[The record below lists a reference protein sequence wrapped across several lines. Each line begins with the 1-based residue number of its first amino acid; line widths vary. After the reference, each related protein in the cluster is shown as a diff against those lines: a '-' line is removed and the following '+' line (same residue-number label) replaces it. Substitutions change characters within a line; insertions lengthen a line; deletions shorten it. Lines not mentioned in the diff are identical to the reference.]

1 MCLTR
6 RNGIFSADQGA
17 SISPRGKQLH
27 FGGKQAAGVNG
38 GPRTPRTAG
47 KRLRPA
53 HREASLSPGRFA
65 DIAEWSWL
73 VLVGKGAHARGRTG
87 PPRPLQVCVEDP
99 VVGEGAS
106 LQLLKK
112 PRLGASCAGTPS
124 CRHTVRPHARCQRG
138 RPHQDGPLL
147 PAPSLSPAQSA
158 SHVPEALASLAR
170 GWQVG
175 GGGSTLNLPL
185 ISPGA
190 PCRWQEAARAA
201 PDMLIKEPIIQLH
214 PLPHPLWSP
223 PDGFDFDAS
232 DLSVKWAGLCV
243 RPPQG
248 PGGNDN

>member
-1 MCLTR
+1 M
-6 RNGIFSADQGA
+6 
-17 SISPRGKQLH
+17 
-27 FGGKQAAGVNG
+27 NG

-190 PCRWQEAARAA
+190 PCRWQEAASAA

-232 DLSVKWAGLCV
+232 NLSVKWAGLRV

-248 PGGNDN
+248 PGGNEN